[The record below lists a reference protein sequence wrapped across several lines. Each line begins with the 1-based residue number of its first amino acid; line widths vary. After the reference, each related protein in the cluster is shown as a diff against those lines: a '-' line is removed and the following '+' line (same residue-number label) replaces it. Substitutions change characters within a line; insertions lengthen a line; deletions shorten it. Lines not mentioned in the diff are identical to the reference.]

1 MSLIVT
7 LVLSHGS
14 QSLSHRERK
23 NRNFSKASNFAQT
36 LRHTASCLKFI
47 FNSTLKGI
55 LLIRKKK
62 KKPASHIRLLLA
74 FDAISVKKKEHSH
87 MSQIPAAASPK
98 KQWQTTKQQK
108 QPLSQ
113 SGSLSV
119 GAGARVPFQVQLQ
132 QLSSKQELS
141 GNLCFPPN
149 PHGLNLT
156 LFLQAWW
163 RITCSY
169 SLIARVHFLMTYSSF
184 FPLSSSLIYNSFD
197 LKFH

>member
-74 FDAISVKKKEHSH
+74 FDAISVKKKS
-87 MSQIPAAASPK
+87 IPTCRKSLLPLRLK
-98 KQWQTTKQQK
+98 NNGKQQNNK
-108 QPLSQ
+108 
-113 SGSLSV
+113 
-119 GAGARVPFQVQLQ
+119 
-132 QLSSKQELS
+132 
-141 GNLCFPPN
+141 
-149 PHGLNLT
+149 
-156 LFLQAWW
+156 
-163 RITCSY
+163 
-169 SLIARVHFLMTYSSF
+169 
-184 FPLSSSLIYNSFD
+184 NS
-197 LKFH
+197 H